1 MQAVFLLI
9 GVIVIFCFAL
19 ELRHGLHFRNTPGIS
34 KLLKKLPQE
43 GSWTYL
49 LLGLYTRPSAFN
61 FSHLLILYIGLIV
74 VGNMEILEPPRVR
87 SVAWNFIILNNKLQK
102 QGLQ

>member
-1 MQAVFLLI
+1 MAGCVSPDFVTAVY
-9 GVIVIFCFAL
+9 CFAL
-19 ELRHGLHFRNTPGIS
+19 ALRHGLHFRNTPGIS
-34 KLLKKLPQE
+34 KFLKKLPQE

-49 LLGLYTRPSAFN
+49 LPGLYTRPSEFN
-61 FSHLLILYIGLIV
+61 LSHLLIFYMGLIV

-87 SVAWNFIILNNKLQK
+87 SVAWNFIILNNKLNK